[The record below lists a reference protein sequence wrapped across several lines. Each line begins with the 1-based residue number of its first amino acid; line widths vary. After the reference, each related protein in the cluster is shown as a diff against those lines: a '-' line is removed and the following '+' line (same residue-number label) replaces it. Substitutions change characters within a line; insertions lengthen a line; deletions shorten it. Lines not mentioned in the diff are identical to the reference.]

1 MNMMESINTFVDTM
15 KAEEQRFAELQNQ
28 ISRTE
33 GNIKT
38 IIEEFGTTQQSYIQ
52 SVQDGSLCK
61 HDDAA
66 KSIME
71 DTTKNLSMTIA
82 GVENDITSGMEGIEF
97 IEEFEKRFT
106 VAVFGKVKA
115 GKSYLGNFIK
125 GNPVKKSGKESSYDK
140 LGNIGVTVYDRGNVT
155 TQTNLSTEDEFG
167 VSAREATST
176 IQYFNM
182 GAMTWFDTPGI
193 GSVTWEN
200 ELLAQEYVKNAD
212 LVIYACNSDAAGT
225 QQDFEEL
232 KALHEMGKPVLLLLT
247 QSDTTDWD
255 DEEGEITVPKSPK
268 DRRDVENYMNETI
281 CELGLKDL
289 LKHSELLSISAYLG
303 VQAITY
309 NDEQLFLDSNMHLVL
324 EKLVKITKKDAADM
338 KRKTPAGRINAMIDD
353 INKKLSLVEPSINR
367 YFDKLEESKQ
377 ELKGKKQAVIEF
389 VRSDVN
395 LKVSTEIHSL
405 KRKVEAEGGSISGAE
420 LTAKVREIVSTSV
433 QTICTNEIATQVDA
447 LSKISVTVGEIGDL
461 KMKQDKIEY
470 KVQRREEKV
479 RDPRNFFEK
488 AGEFLFD
495 KTYYSV
501 STVSVTKYNTFD
513 LGVNTAE
520 VLRDIMR
527 NLESVFERDVNRYFE
542 HIFTVYYKPIEDVQD
557 KLISGTKDTIRRLEK
572 EKLPC

>member
-1 MNMMESINTFVDTM
+1 MNMLESINTFVDTM
-15 KAEEQRFAELQNQ
+15 IEEEQRFAEVQNQ

-38 IIEEFGTTQQSYIQ
+38 IVQEFDETQQGYID
-52 SVQDGSLCK
+52 SVKDGSLCR

-71 DTTKNLSMTIA
+71 ETTKNLSVTIT
-82 GVENDITSGMEGIEF
+82 GVANDINSGMKSMQF
-97 IEEFEKRFT
+97 IEEFEKHFT

-115 GKSYLGNFIK
+115 GKSYLGNFVK
-125 GNPVKKSGKESSYDK
+125 GNPVKKSGKESAYDK
-140 LGNIGVTVYDRGNVT
+140 LGDIAVIVYDRGQVT

-212 LVIYACNSDAAGT
+212 LVVYACNSDAAGT
-225 QQDFEEL
+225 QQDIHEL

-255 DEEGEITVPKSPK
+255 DEGEEILVPKSSK
-268 DRRDVENYMNETI
+268 DRQDVENYMNEEI
-281 CELGLKDL
+281 YNLGLGAL

-303 VQAITY
+303 VQAIKY
-309 NDEQLFLDSNMHLVL
+309 NDEQMFSDSNIHFLL
-324 EKLVKITKKDAADM
+324 EKLIKITKTDAADM
-338 KRKTPAGRINAMIDD
+338 KRKTPAGRINTMIDD
-353 INKKLSLVEPSINR
+353 INKKLSLVEPAINQ

-377 ELKGKKQAVIEF
+377 ELKDKKQAVIEC

-395 LKVSTEIHSL
+395 LKVTTEIHAW
-405 KRKVEAEGGSISGAE
+405 KRKVEAEGGSIPGAD
-420 LTAKVREIVSTSV
+420 LTTKIREIVTTSV
-433 QTICTNEIATQVDA
+433 QTICNNEIATQVDV
-447 LSKISVTVGEIGDL
+447 LSKLNVTVGEISDL

-470 KVQRREEKV
+470 TVQRRKEKV
-479 RDPRNFFEK
+479 RDPRNLWEK
-488 AGEFLFD
+488 AGEFFFD

-501 STVSVTKYNTFD
+501 STINVTKYNTFD
-513 LGVNTAE
+513 LGVNTSE
-520 VLRDIMR
+520 VLRDIMG
-527 NLESVFERDVNRYFE
+527 NLESVFARDVTRYFE
-542 HIFTVYYKPIEDVQD
+542 HIFVAYYKPIEDVQA
-557 KLISGTKDTIRRLEK
+557 KLISSIKETITRLEQ